1 VEETFVYPLLRAKVE
16 GGGELA
22 DRSIHEHQDV
32 KRLLSDI
39 EKIDATKAESS
50 RKMDELSAEVRRH
63 VAE

>member
-1 VEETFVYPLLRAKVE
+1 VE